1 MNEIKMQFDTTAI
14 ETAITQGLTGLMCA
28 IDRLTEAVREQT
40 ASVTGESL
48 PTQPETVMP
57 VTPPSAP
64 QTVPNV
70 PATNSPVP
78 TVPAPQTA
86 PAPATVPPVNVAPVA
101 PQIPP
106 VQTPPAPVAQPAQ
119 PTGINYT
126 LEQLSAAA
134 APLMD
139 AGRIQDLFA
148 LLQKYSVQA
157 ITQLKPE
164 LYGQF
169 ATDLRAMGA
178 KI

>member
-1 MNEIKMQFDTTAI
+1 MNEIKMQFDTTALEKTI
-14 ETAITQGLTGLMCA
+14 SEGFASIVAAINNLAA
-28 IDRLTEAVREQT
+28 INSGAE
-40 ASVTGESL
+40 L
-48 PTQPETVMP
+48 PTQPVEVMP
-57 VTPPSAP
+57 VTPPSVP
-64 QTVPNV
+64 QN
-70 PATNSPVP
+70 ATNAPAPNYP
-78 TVPAPQTA
+78 TPTAPAPQTA
-86 PAPATVPPVNVAPVA
+86 PAPTNAPAVNAAPVA
-101 PQIPP
+101 AQIPP
-106 VQTPPAPVAQPAQ
+106 VQTPPAPVPQAAA

-139 AGRIQDLFA
+139 AGRIQDLFS

>member
-1 MNEIKMQFDTTAI
+1 MNEIKMQFDTTALELALRESTTRI
-14 ETAITQGLTGLMCA
+14 VTALMQLTAA
-28 IDRLTEAVREQT
+28 INGAD
-40 ASVTGESL
+40 L
-48 PTQPETVMP
+48 PTQPESIMP
-57 VTPPSAP
+57 ETPPSAP
-64 QTVPNV
+64 QSVPNV
-70 PATNSPVP
+70 PATNY
-78 TVPAPQTA
+78 PAPAIVA
-86 PAPATVPPVNVAPVA
+86 PQSAPAPTIAPATVPPVNVAPVA
-101 PQIPP
+101 PVQQIPP
-106 VQTPPAPVAQPAQ
+106 VQTPPAPVPQPAQ

>member
-1 MNEIKMQFDTTAI
+1 MNEIKMQFDTSALEKVISEGFAAI
-14 ETAITQGLTGLMCA
+14 VAAIK
-28 IDRLTEAVREQT
+28 EQT
-40 ASVTGESL
+40 ASVTGEGL
-48 PTQPETVMP
+48 PTQPESVMP

-64 QTVPNV
+64 QNV
-70 PATNSPVP
+70 PAAPVTNSPAP

-86 PAPATVPPVNVAPVA
+86 PAPAVAAPAVQTPPAA
-101 PQIPP
+101 QIPP

-148 LLQKYSVQA
+148 LLTKYSVQA